1 MNSELHYLRVY
12 LYMYYDAIFIFIL
25 EHIQSKKICRVVC
38 RVKLPS
44 QDFKYLSFKIN
55 KITNLYYKFFLQ
67 CNQIICNEM
76 KALCN

>member
-1 MNSELHYLRVY
+1 MSNSELHYLRVY

-25 EHIQSKKICRVVC
+25 EHIQSKKFCRVVC

-55 KITNLYYKFFLQ
+55 KITN
-67 CNQIICNEM
+67 
-76 KALCN
+76 